1 MSKSKEEM
9 TRSLFLILGCVLWI
23 QGGGFRVYGVL
34 KGFVFTVLMDGPWV
48 GFRGDGHFLATPTYK
63 KQTGSRNNDGFSY
76 TCDSENPEPESRT
89 QDSALRGLAAQRLI
103 ACTFAIASDGF
114 GALL

>member
-1 MSKSKEEM
+1 MERREAEKMSKSKEEM

-48 GFRGDGHFLATPTYK
+48 GFRGDGQF
-63 KQTGSRNNDGFSY
+63 
-76 TCDSENPEPESRT
+76 
-89 QDSALRGLAAQRLI
+89 QDSALRRL
-103 ACTFAIASDGF
+103 
-114 GALL
+114 ALLLSPVTGSGVCFEDLGFRVADRGFSIVKVYGPCALNPKP